1 VTSYNTF
8 PQSDYLRWSEYLSV
22 EYGVKTYRF
31 RAAGYWRLSEYPG
44 YISALAKVSDRLVAM
59 KRKATWIVSGTTNP
73 DLPIQR
79 EGVFSGVGCIHA
91 KAKDYF
97 ENDLL
102 VIGENDIYR
111 ISPSGP
117 APLLNGDE
125 WNIVREAMFE
135 RGADWVEDQADYN
148 VPFLRV
154 DELTKRM
161 YVYVQKGIIHV
172 FDFVTSQ
179 WTKFQITDV
188 DGVVN
193 EIGSIEVFDG
203 KVWLWTSLNGIG
215 YFDSATTLDSD
226 RGPSPTYTI
235 TTNDVE
241 YYYDLP
247 VVELSGPK
255 RDICIESLDLHHQ
268 ITTVNPSLTVEI
280 SRDGGNTFP
289 QTNTVTLTESPSSSV
304 TKTDRIDIWQQSD
317 SMRIRIGN
325 TGECGPANFSTT
337 GASLAIQVLSDDDNM
352 EYPVPSTSS
361 NL

>member
-1 VTSYNTF
+1 
-8 PQSDYLRWSEYLSV
+8 
-22 EYGVKTYRF
+22 
-31 RAAGYWRLSEYPG
+31 
-44 YISALAKVSDRLVAM
+44 
-59 KRKATWIVSGTTNP
+59 
-73 DLPIQR
+73 
-79 EGVFSGVGCIHA
+79 
-91 KAKDYF
+91 
-97 ENDLL
+97 
-102 VIGENDIYR
+102 
-111 ISPSGP
+111 
-117 APLLNGDE
+117 
-125 WNIVREAMFE
+125 
-135 RGADWVEDQADYN
+135 
-148 VPFLRV
+148 
-154 DELTKRM
+154 M

-172 FDFVTSQ
+172 FDFVSSQ
-179 WTKFQITDV
+179 WTKFQIKDV
-188 DGVVN
+188 NGDVN

-215 YFDSATTLDSD
+215 YFDPDTTLDSD

-235 TTNDVE
+235 TENEIE

-268 ITTVNPSLTVEI
+268 ITVASPSLAVEV
-280 SRDGGNTFP
+280 SRDGGDTFP
-289 QTNTVTLTESPSSSV
+289 QTNTVTLTQSPSSTV

-325 TGECGPANFSTT
+325 TGECGSANFSAT